1 MYDSHKYFEIKHPK
15 GSVKPFL
22 FNIYEGLVTPTYKK
36 LLGQNPTVLVTAGY
50 GGEKPPC
57 LRVNPRQVTA
67 MAISS
72 KRNADHP
79 KDDFT

>member
-1 MYDSHKYFEIKHPK
+1 MYSTHIPCKNIYSK
-15 GSVKPFL
+15 GSVKPLL

-57 LRVNPRQVTA
+57 LRVNLRQVTA